1 MLKLTRIENYI
12 LGVSQLWHTCVTI
25 VAWVC
30 HNCGMGVSQLWHGGV
45 TIVSWVSQL
54 WHTYVN
60 PEILVLIS
68 DDWQYKSTNTTVKK
82 KNQIPSLSMLKLT
95 WIENA
100 FPCHNCDTPV
110 TQLWH
115 THVTIV
121 THLIGHFQFRS
132 ILTYLMME
140 FDFFSSQL
148 YL

>member
-1 MLKLTRIENYI
+1 MLKLTRIENGI

-60 PEILVLIS
+60 PEILVLLS

-82 KNQIPSLSMLKLT
+82 KNQIPSLSML
-95 WIENA
+95 E
-100 FPCHNCDTPV
+100 
-110 TQLWH
+110 
-115 THVTIV
+115 
-121 THLIGHFQFRS
+121 LI
-132 ILTYLMME
+132 
-140 FDFFSSQL
+140 
-148 YL
+148 